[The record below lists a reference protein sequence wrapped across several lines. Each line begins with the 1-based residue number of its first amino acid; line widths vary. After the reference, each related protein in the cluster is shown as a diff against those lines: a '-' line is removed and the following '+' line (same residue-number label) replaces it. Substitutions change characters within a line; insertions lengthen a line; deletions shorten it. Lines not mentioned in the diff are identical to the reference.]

1 MGHQALTA
9 HQEDV
14 PHATP
19 RPLQR
24 LPMPRIARTRST
36 GAVANSEF
44 VLRELPTS
52 SGVRSGDTGDEASGL
67 RFRAQVET
75 FVVLAVACKGQIVA
89 KLRRHATPEHR
100 EEIR

>member
-1 MGHQALTA
+1 
-9 HQEDV
+9 
-14 PHATP
+14 
-19 RPLQR
+19 
-24 LPMPRIARTRST
+24 MPRIARTRST

-52 SGVRSGDTGDEASGL
+52 SGVRSGNTGDEASGL

-75 FVVLAVACKGQIVA
+75 IVVLAVACKGQIAA

>member
-1 MGHQALTA
+1 MAGRGKTTGNIESFERTHI
-9 HQEDV
+9 
-14 PHATP
+14 
-19 RPLQR
+19 
-24 LPMPRIARTRST
+24 PRIARTRST
-36 GAVANSEF
+36 GAVANSDF

-52 SGVRSGDTGDEASGL
+52 SGVRSGNTGDEASGL